1 MKTLISDLMSGMMGG
16 LAWTRPEGCFA
27 EVGVYQ
33 GGSAK
38 ILYSISERQGRKL
51 FLYDTFTG
59 MPFKG
64 EFDTHDIGLFSDCSE
79 DEIKAVMPN
88 AIVSKGIFPESMV
101 AMPPV
106 AFVHADADQYQST
119 LDVIKVFSP
128 LMVKGGMM
136 LFDDYYCVPSCI
148 LAVDEHFKDIKRLL
162 PDGRAVVT
170 F

>member
-1 MKTLISDLMSGMMGG
+1 MAGMMGG
-16 LAWTRPEGCFA
+16 LAWTRPEGSFV

-38 ILYSISERQGRKL
+38 ILYSISQRQGRKL

-64 EFDTHDIGLFSDCSE
+64 EFDTHDMGMFADCSA
-79 DEIKAVMPN
+79 DEIRTAMPQ
-88 AIVSKGIFPESMV
+88 AIVIPGVFPQSLVE
-101 AMPPV
+101 MPSI

-119 LDVIKVFSP
+119 VDIIKVLSP
-128 LMVKGGMM
+128 LMVKDGMM

-148 LAVDEHFKDIKRLL
+148 LAVDKFFKDTKQVL

>member
-1 MKTLISDLMSGMMGG
+1 MGG
-16 LAWTRPEGCFA
+16 LAWSSPEGCFA

-38 ILYSISERQGRKL
+38 ILYSISEKQGRKL
-51 FLYDTFTG
+51 FLYDTFAG

-64 EFDTHDIGLFSDCSE
+64 EYDTHDVGMFSDCSE
-79 DEIKAVMPN
+79 DEIRAAMPN
-88 AIVSKGIFPESMV
+88 AIVSKGVFPESLV
-101 AMPPV
+101 EMPPV

-119 LDVIKVFSP
+119 LDVIKTFSP
-128 LMVKGGMM
+128 LMVSGGMM

-148 LAVDEHFKDIKRLL
+148 LAVDEFFKDTKQVL